1 MRVAS
6 IGECMIEIA
15 VKPGGDAQLASGGDT
30 LNTAVYLARQGVAVD
45 YVTALGDDPYS
56 DEMLARWQAEG
67 VGTELVPRLPGRVPG
82 LYMIRTDDKGE
93 RTFHYWRDRA
103 PAREIF
109 ELPGAADLAGTLA
122 GYGLLYFSGITLSLY
137 SDRGRD
143 AFHAALSAAKAK
155 GARIAFDGNYRPRG
169 WPDKAQAQA
178 VFARFLALASHALPT
193 FDDEHALFGDAD
205 PQATIARL
213 RGYGVGEIV
222 VKSGG
227 EGCHIATAEG
237 TVSVPVPKV
246 VTPVDTTA
254 AGDSFNA
261 GYLAGRFA
269 GLDPAASALRG
280 HRLAAAV
287 IGHRG
292 AVVPR
297 QAMPDFAGGS
307 AT

>member
-67 VGTELVPRLPGRVPG
+67 VGTGLVPRLPGRVPG
-82 LYMIRTDDKGE
+82 LYMIRTDDRGE

-103 PAREIF
+103 PAREVF
-109 ELPGAADLAGTLA
+109 ELAGAADLAETLA
-122 GYGLLYFSGITLSLY
+122 GYDLLYFSGITLSLY
-137 SDRGRD
+137 SDSGRD

-155 GARIAFDGNYRPRG
+155 
-169 WPDKAQAQA
+169 AQA

-193 FDDEHALFGDAD
+193 FDDEQALFGDAD
-205 PQATIARL
+205 PEATIARL

-222 VKSGG
+222 VKCGG

-237 TVSVPVPKV
+237 VTTVPVPRV

-297 QAMPDFAGGS
+297 DAMPDFAGGP
-307 AT
+307 AA